1 MKIRLLAGAAVMMAT
16 AVSSQTTSVAP
27 DGTALA
33 KGDPNRIV
41 CKSEETIGTR
51 LGARKVC
58 LTAQQWVDK
67 YKEHREFTEGIQTGT
82 RARPSS

>member
-27 DGTALA
+27 DVTALA

-67 YKEHREFTEGIQTGT
+67 YKEHREFTEGIQTGA